1 VRAQAEQAGP
11 GLDRGVAFPVSVE
24 AAGPARP
31 RLIIEE
37 VTSRLNA
44 EELEV
49 AVTLALGPH
58 RFAGT
63 VGGRA
68 GHDRTW
74 ELAAAASVA
83 AMQQYLQQHASDPT
97 TPQVQLLDVA
107 AFTTGIGQ
115 EFIAARIG
123 INHCSKKTDLLGSAL
138 VGNDRCRAA
147 VAAAL
152 DATSRYLGRLRPPP
166 VEVGDLQWNRD
177 ASKSVH
183 QNRLRSAI
191 RTAHVPPEAGAGR
204 SDSGSQ
210 ASVSEGPPPQLSEPE
225 PVVEAEPVPRRLP
238 ETRPGA
244 IATFPEPPAA
254 SPRSSPA
261 GFPAIGVSISPTSIQ
276 ASAVSSGGQ
285 IVADARRPTRAGM
298 SSELI
303 LATASQAVREV
314 LVKLDGAC
322 DAPTSI
328 GLALPGRV
336 VEREGTWIW
345 SGDFPNWDDV
355 PVVAPFAEDF
365 GLPVAA
371 LSAGHAAAFAEF
383 SFGAAQGIADILYVR
398 VGIDIDAALLVRGRP
413 FLVPQV
419 SPGQAGHMVIESGG
433 PRCSC
438 GDSGCW
444 QALAGR
450 EALIARVVKGIRRGS
465 PSAVGASVDG
475 QFGAITPA
483 LIVRMAGTGDAVAR
497 RALDETGRCL
507 ALGLANLI
515 ALFGPQAVIV
525 ESQPPA
531 VGAALLRAAEKA
543 LKSSP
548 RAGLLVHCV
557 LLSPELGDSAPVL
570 GAAAWAA
577 RSPS

>member
-1 VRAQAEQAGP
+1 MRAQAEQAGP

-24 AAGPARP
+24 AAGPAGP

-37 VTSRLNA
+37 VTLRLGA
-44 EELEV
+44 EEVEV
-49 AVTLALGPH
+49 GVTLALGPH

-68 GHDRTW
+68 GDHQTW

-97 TPQVQLLDVA
+97 TPQVQLLEVA

-123 INHCSKKTDLLGSAL
+123 IGHCSKKTDLLGSAF

-152 DATSRYLGRLRPPP
+152 DATSRYIGRLRAPP
-166 VEVGDLQWNRD
+166 VEVGELQWNRD
-177 ASKSVH
+177 LAEASM
-183 QNRLRSAI
+183 
-191 RTAHVPPEAGAGR
+191 
-204 SDSGSQ
+204 SQ
-210 ASVSEGPPPQLSEPE
+210 CSPQQLSEPE
-225 PVVEAEPVPRRLP
+225 LVPPRVP
-238 ETRPGA
+238 ETE
-244 IATFPEPPAA
+244 PEVVPDVPQAPAVSRVA
-254 SPRSSPA
+254 SPA
-261 GFPAIGVSISPTSIQ
+261 GFPAIGVSISPTSIH
-276 ASAVSSGGQ
+276 ASAVNSRGEL
-285 IVADARRPTRAGM
+285 VADARRPTRGGM

-303 LATASQAVREV
+303 LTTASQAVREV
-314 LVKLDGAC
+314 LVKLNGAC
-322 DAPTSI
+322 DEPTSI
-328 GLALPGRV
+328 GLSLPGRV
-336 VEREGTWIW
+336 AEREGTWIW

-355 PVVAPFAEDF
+355 PVAAPFIQDF

-371 LSAGHAAAFAEF
+371 ISAGHAAAFAEF

-398 VGIDIDAALLVRGRP
+398 VGMDIDAALLVRGQP
-413 FLVPQV
+413 FLVAQV

-433 PRCSC
+433 PRCAC
-438 GDSGCW
+438 GDTGCW

-450 EALIARVVKGIRRGS
+450 EALIARVVKGIRGGA

-483 LIVRMAGTGDAVAR
+483 LIVRMAGAGDAVAR

-525 ESQPPA
+525 DSQPPA

-548 RAGLLVHCV
+548 RAGLLAHCV
-557 LLSPELGDSAPVL
+557 LLSPELGESAPVL

-577 RSPS
+577 RSAS

>member
-1 VRAQAEQAGP
+1 MRAQAEQAGP
-11 GLDRGVAFPVSVE
+11 GLDREVAFPVSVE

-37 VTSRLNA
+37 VTSRLGA
-44 EELEV
+44 EQVEV
-49 AVTLALGPH
+49 GVTLALGPH

-68 GHDRTW
+68 GVHQTW

-83 AMQQYLQQHASDPT
+83 AMQQYLQQYASDPT
-97 TPQVQLLDVA
+97 TPQVQLLEVA

-123 INHCSKKTDLLGSAL
+123 IGHCSKKTDLLGSAL

-152 DATSRYLGRLRPPP
+152 DATSRYLGRLRSPPG
-166 VEVGDLQWNRD
+166 EVGQLQWNRD
-177 ASKSVH
+177 
-183 QNRLRSAI
+183 L
-191 RTAHVPPEAGAGR
+191 PE
-204 SDSGSQ
+204 SSLSQ
-210 ASVSEGPPPQLSEPE
+210 CSPPQSPEPE
-225 PVVEAEPVPRRLP
+225 PVAEPAPLPRRLAESRP
-238 ETRPGA
+238 EVA
-244 IATFPEPPAA
+244 ASFPEPPAA
-254 SPRSSPA
+254 SPNLSPA
-261 GFPAIGVSISPTSIQ
+261 GFPAIGVSISHTSIH
-276 ASAVSSGGQ
+276 ASTVNSRGE
-285 IVADARRPTRAGM
+285 IVAEARCPTRSGM
-298 SSELI
+298 SSEVI
-303 LATASQAVREV
+303 LTTASQAVREV
-314 LVKLDGAC
+314 LVKLNGAC

-345 SGDFPNWDDV
+345 SAGFPNWDDV
-355 PVVAPFAEDF
+355 PVAAPFTRDF
-365 GLPVAA
+365 RLPVAA
-371 LSAGHAAAFAEF
+371 ISAGHAAAFAEF
-383 SFGAAQGIADILYVR
+383 SFGAAQGTADILYLR
-398 VGIDIDAALLVRGRP
+398 VGMDIDAALLVRGRP
-413 FLVPQV
+413 FLVPHV

-483 LIVRMAGTGDAVAR
+483 LIVRMAGAGDTVAR

-525 ESQPPA
+525 ESQPAA

-548 RAGLLVHCV
+548 RAGLLAHCV
-557 LLSPELGDSAPVL
+557 LLSPELGEYAPVL

-577 RSPS
+577 RSAS

>member
-1 VRAQAEQAGP
+1 MRAQAEQAGP

-24 AAGPARP
+24 AAGPAGP

-37 VTSRLNA
+37 VTSRLGA
-44 EELEV
+44 EEVEV
-49 AVTLALGPH
+49 GVTLALGPH

-63 VGGRA
+63 VGGRV
-68 GHDRTW
+68 GDHQTW

-83 AMQQYLQQHASDPT
+83 AMQQYLQQHAPDPT
-97 TPQVQLLDVA
+97 TPQVQLLEVA

-123 INHCSKKTDLLGSAL
+123 IGHYSKKTDLLGSAL

-152 DATSRYLGRLRPPP
+152 DATSRYIGRFRAPPS
-166 VEVGDLQWNRD
+166 EVAELEWNRD
-177 ASKSVH
+177 
-183 QNRLRSAI
+183 L
-191 RTAHVPPEAGAGR
+191 PE
-204 SDSGSQ
+204 
-210 ASVSEGPPPQLSEPE
+210 ASVSQCSPPQLSEPE
-225 PVVEAEPVPRRLP
+225 PVAEEEPVPRRQADA
-238 ETRPGA
+238 RPA
-244 IATFPEPPAA
+244 AVTDFAEPPAA

-261 GFPAIGVSISPTSIQ
+261 GFPAIGVSVSHTSIH
-276 ASAVSSGGQ
+276 ASAVNSGGEL
-285 IVADARRPTRAGM
+285 VADARLPTRASM

-303 LATASQAVREV
+303 LTTASQAVREV
-314 LVKLDGAC
+314 LVKLNGAC
-322 DAPTSI
+322 DEPTSI

-355 PVVAPFAEDF
+355 PVAAPFIQDF

-371 LSAGHAAAFAEF
+371 ISAGHAAAFAEF
-383 SFGAAQGIADILYVR
+383 SFGAALGIADILYVR
-398 VGIDIDAALLVRGRP
+398 VGMDIDAALLVRGQP
-413 FLVPQV
+413 FLVPQA

-433 PRCSC
+433 PRCAC

-450 EALIARVVKGIRRGS
+450 EALIARVVKGIRSGS

-483 LIVRMAGTGDAVAR
+483 LVVRMAGAGDAVAR

-525 ESQPPA
+525 ESLPPG
-531 VGAALLRAAEKA
+531 VGAALLGSAAKA

-548 RAGLLVHCV
+548 RAGLLAHCV
-557 LLSPELGDSAPVL
+557 LLSPELGESAPVL

-577 RSPS
+577 RSAS